1 MFKDLMVQL
10 DGTEEDEIRLAHAE
24 SIAARFQAH
33 LTGLSSNPIPE
44 YRSAFVG
51 EPGYL
56 VAETVIELEERV
68 RAEADV
74 ALARLKDRF
83 TRIGVPSEVR
93 NIVDFASEVPGLVTS
108 EARWADLFVASAPYR
123 NSDSFVADRIFE
135 AVLFGAGHA
144 IYVVP
149 PKGRVRGDLRNVIV
163 AWKDTRESARGVA
176 EALPFLRASTGTR
189 IVTVDAEGE
198 RGEAAIDIA
207 GHLDRH
213 GVNVEITALE
223 AGNRTVAEVLV
234 DEARKMS
241 ADLIVM
247 GAYGHSRFREWIL
260 GGATRE
266 MLETSDVPMLIAH

>member
-10 DGTEEDEIRLAHAE
+10 DGTNEDEVRLAHAE

-33 LTGLSSNPIPE
+33 LTGLCSNPIPE
-44 YRSAFVG
+44 YGLAFAG
-51 EPGYL
+51 APSF
-56 VAETVIELEERV
+56 VAADTVIQLEEQV
-68 RAEADV
+68 RTEAD
-74 ALARLKDRF
+74 LLLSRLKDRF
-83 TRIGVPSEVR
+83 ARIGVPNEVR
-93 NIVDFASEVPGLVTS
+93 NIVELASDVAKLATS

-123 NSDSFVADRIFE
+123 NSSSFVGNRIFE
-135 AVLFGAGHA
+135 AVLFGAGHC

-149 PKGRVRGDLRNVIV
+149 PKGKVRRDLRNVIV
-163 AWKDTRESARGVA
+163 AWQDTRESARGVA
-176 EALPFLRASTGTR
+176 EALPFLRASTHTR
-189 IVTVDAEGE
+189 IVTVDAEGD

-213 GVNVEITALE
+213 GVNVEITAVE
-223 AGNRTVAEVLV
+223 AGEKTVAEVLI
-234 DEARKMS
+234 DEAHKMS

-266 MLETSDVPMLIAH
+266 MLETSNVPVLIAH